1 MSPSFLHRDGERL
14 LIELH
19 VVPRAAKT
27 RLVGEHG
34 GRLKV
39 QVAAPPVDGAANREL
54 VEHFARKLGMPR
66 TAVEIVRGSSGRQKT
81 LAVAGLEEAELL
93 ARLGNLGHAP

>member
-1 MSPSFLHRDGERL
+1 MLPPFLRRDGERL

-27 RLVGEHG
+27 RLAGEHG

-39 QVAAPPVDGAANREL
+39 QVAAPPVEGAANREL
-54 VEHFARKLGMPR
+54 TEFLAQTLGVPR
-66 TAVEIVRGSSGRQKT
+66 TAVAVVRGTSGRQKT
-81 LAVAGLEEAELL
+81 IAVVGLGEEALV
-93 ARLGNLGHAP
+93 ARLGGG